1 MGCNYYAVSKKP
13 TIREPLHIGKSSY
26 GWKFLFQEING
37 TEYDWSLQIRT
48 FNQWKQYLEEHI
60 DNDMVILDEDDREVS
75 LKDFLELVESKQT
88 TVNPNNFTNAKNV
101 NGYRFSDKDFS

>member
-1 MGCNYYAVSKKP
+1 MGCNYYVVSKKP
-13 TIREPLHIGKSSY
+13 TIRKPLHIGKSSY
-26 GWKFLFQEING
+26 GWKFLFQEVNG
-37 TEYDWSLQIRT
+37 TEYDWDLQIRT

-75 LKDFLELVESKQT
+75 LKDFLELVEVKQA

-101 NGYRFSDKDFS
+101 NGYRFSDKEFS